1 MAANRDDFMGAVDRL
16 EQALATVNTEKGS
29 CRTAEVD
36 KALAEVE
43 ASARQHAEALLP
55 ADGSLIKV
63 DRPLLPSPGVDR
75 RAEALKQELE
85 GLGAEAATLRQRVGN
100 VELPPNQG
108 QDPTTLAG
116 ALPVAPE
123 LGAVPDFSVFCAR
136 ARQLLHSLQHYEEE
150 EVELILK
157 SVNTDIGAGD

>member
-16 EQALATVNTEKGS
+16 EQALSTLGTDTGS
-29 CRTAEVD
+29 CRTPAVD
-36 KALAEVE
+36 RALAEVE
-43 ASARQHAEALLP
+43 EAARRHAETLLP
-55 ADGSLIKV
+55 ADGSLVQI

-85 GLGAEAATLRQRVGN
+85 SLRAEAGTLRQRADSL
-100 VELPPNQG
+100 ESPPNPQ

-136 ARQLLHSLQHYEEE
+136 ARQLLHALQHYEEE
-150 EVELILK
+150 EADLILK